1 MTTSPDKHI
10 PAGKLIDL
18 SGRGAI
24 VTGGAAGIG
33 QAISCRLAEAGAS
46 VFIADADGEG
56 AFQAS
61 QELRSHG
68 YRASAG
74 QCDVSQEEEARNM
87 VRAAVKETGRIDIL
101 VNNAGIYPHL
111 PLAQMTGDDFD
122 RVISVNLKG
131 TFLCSREVSQQMIA
145 QGQGGGIISI
155 ASIDAGRCDGCGE
168 CVTACPAGIFEVVA
182 EDGRP
187 PKARVKEAARKKL
200 ALLCPGFFTCRR
212 NLELNCQGVCPQDAI
227 SHTW

>member
-10 PAGKLIDL
+10 PAGKLIAL

-33 QAISCRLAEAGAS
+33 LAIAYRLAGAGAS
-46 VFIADADGEG
+46 VFIADTDGEG
-56 AFQAS
+56 ALQAS

-74 QCDVSQEEEARNM
+74 QCDVSKEEEVRNM
-87 VRAAVKETGRIDIL
+87 VRDAVKETGRIDIL

-122 RVISVNLKG
+122 RVISVNLRG
-131 TFLCSREVSQQMIA
+131 TFLCSREASRQMIA
-145 QGQGGGIISI
+145 QGQGGGIINI
-155 ASIDAGRCDGCGE
+155 ASIDA
-168 CVTACPAGIFEVVA
+168 VHPSA
-182 EDGRP
+182 EGLSAYDASKGGVLTLTKSLALGWADIERGRP
-187 PKARVKEAARKKL
+187 CE
-200 ALLCPGFFTCRR
+200 RR
-212 NLELNCQGVCPQDAI
+212 LHP
-227 SHTW
+227 